1 MTNQEIFTNALH
13 FIKHHQDGEIAE
25 TLRHRGLKYNMIY
38 GVSSSILSDYAKKQG
53 KNQEVANM
61 LWKQDFREAKLLA
74 LMLADPKV
82 ITNEELE
89 NMVSTFSNH
98 ELVENAAL
106 NFLPQLPN
114 PQAKTYE
121 WIQSEK
127 EFVKMTGY
135 MLIRR
140 LAGKLKDV
148 YTKELVDFLPLYERD
163 FTNGSFFVR
172 RAVVNSFQE
181 VAYRNPGLKGHIE
194 EATKRVL
201 ENNNCPEIELQAKDM
216 LDVLRYC

>member
-1 MTNQEIFTNALH
+1 MTDQELFTNALH

-38 GVSSSILSDYAKKQG
+38 GVSSSILSDFAKKQG

-61 LWKQDFREAKLLA
+61 LWKQNFREAKLLA

-82 ITNEELE
+82 ITDEELE
-89 NMVSTFSNH
+89 NMVSTFNNH
-98 ELVENAAL
+98 ELVEIAAL
-106 NFLPQLPN
+106 NFLAQLPN
-114 PQAKTYE
+114 AKAKAYK
-121 WIQSEK
+121 WIQDEK

-140 LAGKLKDV
+140 LAPNIKDV
-148 YTKELVDFLPLYERD
+148 KATDLIDFLPLYERD

-194 EATKRVL
+194 DATKRVL
-201 ENNNCPEIELQAKDM
+201 ENNKCTEIELQAKDM